1 MGGHEDV
8 HAVGMVF
15 SVHSVFDDVDF
26 TFYDYFIPELKIGR
40 SGGGSA
46 WG

>member
-8 HAVGMVF
+8 HPVCLILP
-15 SVHSVFDDVDF
+15 VHSVFDDVDF
-26 TFYDYFIPELKIGR
+26 TFYGYFIPELKIGR